1 MKYCYFAK
9 VQYYQL
15 NMMKIKRFCDDILPS
30 RSYEYVYVNDFI
42 LFYLFRENKLTTL
55 QNTLPSPL
63 RHCVALFN
71 KRNILYIIGC
81 YNEKKR
87 RITKKY
93 ENKFEYFK
101 DVGKQQTIS
110 GKIKVIENGF
120 FNSFQPTYVI
130 ILISLEIFFVMLN
143 IQLFLILY
151 HKCD

>member
-1 MKYCYFAK
+1 
-9 VQYYQL
+9 
-15 NMMKIKRFCDDILPS
+15 
-30 RSYEYVYVNDFI
+30 
-42 LFYLFRENKLTTL
+42 YLFREHKLTTL

-130 ILISLEIFFVMLN
+130 ILSYSNDVLLFYNKLLQISLEIFFVMLN